1 VRSLIREEFRQ
12 QVGEFEEIL
21 QKLATDIASGVL
33 FERLQPQ
40 ELWNKTK
47 DSTTRLIELTESL
60 RRFMLILKPERAPAI
75 EQHFRNVSQTLT
87 TFKDIL
93 FQKTAEPFAN
103 SRLAF
108 EQLRKAVA
116 DGSDFLVLMR
126 EVKESPSKLI
136 DAVLKLRE
144 ASEAKGPVITIQA
157 PREIQ
162 PMLNRLIQR
171 LEALRASIMA
181 AEKALGEAKEQIRK
195 LQEESLKFSG
205 VEASAESDEEKLQTK
220 KTSQGQQSL
229 SHFQNKSGS

>member
-12 QVGEFEEIL
+12 QVSEFEEIL

-60 RRFMLILKPERAPAI
+60 RRLMLILKPERAPAI
-75 EQHFRNVSQTLT
+75 EQHFKNVSQTLT
-87 TFKDIL
+87 TFKEIL
-93 FQKTAEPFAN
+93 FQKTAEPFTN

-126 EVKESPSKLI
+126 EVKDSPSKLI
-136 DAVLKLRE
+136 DTVLRLRE
-144 ASEAKGPVITIQA
+144 ASEAKGPVVTIQA
-157 PREIQ
+157 PREVQ

-181 AEKALGEAKEQIRK
+181 AEKALGEAKEQIRS
-195 LQEESLKFSG
+195 LQEESLKFNEIKTSTQKK
-205 VEASAESDEEKLQTK
+205 EEPQAE

-229 SHFQNKSGS
+229 SRFQNESEG

>member
-1 VRSLIREEFRQ
+1 VIREEFRQ

-21 QKLATDIASGVL
+21 QRLATDIASGVL

-47 DSTTRLIELTESL
+47 DSATRLMELTESL
-60 RRFMLILKPERAPAI
+60 RGLMLILKPEKAPAI
-75 EQHFRNVSQTLT
+75 EQHFKKVSQALT

-93 FQKTAEPFAN
+93 FQKSPDPFAN

-108 EQLRKAVA
+108 EQLRKAIA

-126 EVKESPSKLI
+126 EVKENPSKLI
-136 DAVLKLRE
+136 DAVLRLRE

-162 PMLNRLIQR
+162 PVLARLVQR

-181 AEKALGEAKEQIRK
+181 AEKALGEAKEQIRN
-195 LQEESLKFSG
+195 LQEESLKFGGAEPSG
-205 VEASAESDEEKLQTK
+205 ETAEEEAEVEKS
-220 KTSQGQQSL
+220 SQGQQPL
-229 SHFQNKSGS
+229 SRFEHEGRG